1 MAVSAEIVGGAN
13 LVEKRRDIS
22 GGRPQRER
30 ASIARGLEIER
41 GVSRRDFGLREED
54 RGRD

>member
-13 LVEKRRDIS
+13 LVEKIRDIS

>member
-13 LVEKRRDIS
+13 LVEKIRDIS

-30 ASIARGLEIER
+30 
-41 GVSRRDFGLREED
+41 GVSRRDFGLMEED